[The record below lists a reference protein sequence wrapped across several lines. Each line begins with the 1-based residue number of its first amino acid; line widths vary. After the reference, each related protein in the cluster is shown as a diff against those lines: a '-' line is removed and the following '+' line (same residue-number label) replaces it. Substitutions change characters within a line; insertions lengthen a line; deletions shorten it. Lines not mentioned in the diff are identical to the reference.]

1 MPDHDQPAHDEPDR
15 DEPAGSGPGRG
26 DAGPVR
32 KASTRTRERGPRDK
46 HGRDTLAPTY
56 RPDPPAW
63 TLPRGTIVLLTI
75 AGLVVAVAG
84 IKAVA
89 SFAAPTFLALMLTVA
104 VQPVPRWLRTKGFP
118 GWAAFLTTVLLVYGI
133 LIGLFASLV
142 FSVARLAS
150 ILPDYDDKF
159 DAIITN
165 FQDFLTSHGV
175 SQDKVHDMISHV
187 DTSKVVNVVTE
198 LLSSTLS
205 VASALV
211 LVLALLLFMA
221 ADSVGFDDRMNHLRG
236 MRPDIASAFG
246 SFAQGTRSYLWVST
260 VFGLIVAVFDSIA
273 LALLS
278 IPLPVLWGLL
288 SFITNYIPNIGFVIG
303 LVPPALL
310 ALLDGG
316 VTTMLIVIAVYS
328 VINVVIQSVIQPK
341 FVGDAVG
348 LSTTLTFLS
357 LIFWA
362 WAIGPLGAIL
372 AVPLTL
378 LAKALLIDIDPAT
391 RWADV
396 LLSSSGAGPEPE
408 NPPVATTPEPPAGDA
423 SRVTPRPDS

>member
-1 MPDHDQPAHDEPDR
+1 MR
-15 DEPAGSGPGRG
+15 SRGSADPKKPTK
-26 DAGPVR
+26 DAP
-32 KASTRTRERGPRDK
+32 
-46 HGRDTLAPTY
+46 APTY
-56 RPDPPAW
+56 RADPPDW
-63 TLPRGTIVLLTI
+63 TLPRGTIVLLTL
-75 AGLVVAVAG
+75 AGLVVAIGG

-89 SFAAPTFLALMLTVA
+89 SIAAPVFLALMLTVA
-104 VQPVPRWLRTKGFP
+104 VQPIPTWLRKRGFP
-118 GWAAFLTTVLLVYGI
+118 RWAAFLTTVALVYGI
-133 LIGLFASLV
+133 MIGLFASLV

-150 ILPDYDDKF
+150 ILPNYDDKF
-159 DAIITN
+159 NDIITD
-165 FQDFLTSHGV
+165 FQEFLTSHGV

-187 DTSKVVNVVTE
+187 DTSKVVDVVTDV
-198 LLSSTLS
+198 LSSTLS
-205 VASALV
+205 VASSLV

-221 ADSVGFDDRMNHLRG
+221 ADSVGFDDRMAHLRSI
-236 MRPDIASAFG
+236 RPDIASAFG
-246 SFAQGTRSYLWVST
+246 AFAQGTRSYLWVST
-260 VFGLIVAVFDSIA
+260 VFGLVVAVLDSVA
-273 LALLS
+273 LAILS
-278 IPLPVLWGLL
+278 VPLPILWGLL

-316 VTTMLIVIAVYS
+316 PGKMLIVIAVYS
-328 VINVVIQSVIQPK
+328 VINVIIQSVIQPK

-348 LSTTLTFLS
+348 LSTTLTFVS

-396 LLSSSGAGPEPE
+396 LLSSSRPEHDAASTPD
-408 NPPVATTPEPPAGDA
+408 PPPDGKTD
-423 SRVTPRPDS
+423 VTLEPDS

>member
-32 KASTRTRERGPRDK
+32 KASTHTRERGPRDK
-46 HGRDTLAPTY
+46 HGRDTLTPTY

-236 MRPDIASAFG
+236 IRPDIASAFG

-278 IPLPVLWGLL
+278 VPLPILWGLL

-408 NPPVATTPEPPAGDA
+408 NPPAATTPEPPADDA

>member
-15 DEPAGSGPGRG
+15 DKPADSDPGRG

-32 KASTRTRERGPRDK
+32 KASAHTRDRGSRDRR
-46 HGRDTLAPTY
+46 GRDTVTPTY

-150 ILPDYDDKF
+150 ILPEYDDKF
-159 DAIITN
+159 DDIITN

-273 LALLS
+273 LALLTV
-278 IPLPVLWGLL
+278 PLPILWGLL

-316 VTTMLIVIAVYS
+316 VTKMLIVIAVYS

-396 LLSSSGAGPEPE
+396 LLSSSGAEPEPE
-408 NPPVATTPEPPAGDA
+408 NPPAARTPEPPADDA
-423 SRVTPRPDS
+423 SRVTQRPES